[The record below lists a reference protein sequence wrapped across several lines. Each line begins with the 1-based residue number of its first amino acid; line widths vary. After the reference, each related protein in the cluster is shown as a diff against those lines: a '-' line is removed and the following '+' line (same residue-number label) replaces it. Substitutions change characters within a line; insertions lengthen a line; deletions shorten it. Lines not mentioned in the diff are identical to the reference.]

1 MKYNLKNEI
10 DKQKFKQRSNEL
22 FEEGAFTELRKINQ
36 SRTPQQNKY
45 LHVILGYF
53 AVNYGDEMSYVK
65 EEMFKKLVNPEIF
78 ITEFTNRKTGE
89 VREYVRSTSAIDSGE
104 MTLAIER
111 FRNYSSKEA
120 GIYLAEP
127 HELEML
133 RHMEIEME
141 KVKQYI

>member
-1 MKYNLKNEI
+1 MKYNLRNPI
-10 DKQKFKQRSNEL
+10 DRHKFKARSNEL
-22 FEEGAFTELRKINQ
+22 YHGREFVELRKINQ

-45 LHVILGYF
+45 LHVLLGYF
-53 AVNYGDEMSYVK
+53 AVNYGDEMPYVK
-65 EEMFKKLVNPEIF
+65 EEIFKKLVNPEIF

-89 VREYVRSTSAIDSGE
+89 IREYIKSTSALDSGE
-104 MTLAIER
+104 LTVAIDR

-127 HELEML
+127 HELDYLREM
-133 RHMEIEME
+133 ECEME